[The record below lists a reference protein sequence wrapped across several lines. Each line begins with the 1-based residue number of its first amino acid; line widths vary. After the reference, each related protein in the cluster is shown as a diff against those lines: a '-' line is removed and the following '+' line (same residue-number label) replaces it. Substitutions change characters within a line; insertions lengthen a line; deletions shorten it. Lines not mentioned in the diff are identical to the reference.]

1 MTEILATDR
10 SHPPRVRWPLLGC
23 VVLAAIGAS
32 YLADFVAF
40 TLRSDAPFPFGD
52 FFAIWS
58 YARFLGEHQAIALYD
73 LAALHAA
80 QVGWGMPAAHTNPF
94 PYPPSFILALWP
106 LQGLSYWT
114 ALPVWL
120 AVSFGLYLVALL
132 AGAARPHP
140 ASVLAAV
147 LAPATTVTLVAGQ
160 SGFLAAALLVGGARL
175 SFTRPVWAGVLFGL
189 LTYKPQLG
197 LLVPVALLAAGQWR
211 CIAAA
216 TATTVI
222 LAAATAAAFGAAIWP
237 AWLGALPDDQE
248 MFARSTHGHRLM
260 ATILTNMEAFGAPAR
275 VAEAAQ
281 AVGSFGAAA
290 VVWACWRR
298 GPRDLAVAALL
309 AGTCVALPHAFI
321 YDLPILTGA
330 VVAFI
335 EAKARAG
342 RPLDSIEWTAIVAVL
357 AFPAAMAMSSVHL
370 PVSGI
375 ATAIFLGVVVRGNAT
390 VGAAV
395 RRTGTALA

>member
-1 MTEILATDR
+1 MTDVLAIDR
-10 SHPPRVRWPLLGC
+10 SHPLRVRWPLLGC
-23 VVLAAIGAS
+23 VVLAAIGAR

-40 TLRSDAPFPFGD
+40 TLRSDDPYPFGD

-58 YARFLGEHQAIALYD
+58 YARFLGEHQAVALYD
-73 LAALHAA
+73 LASLHAA
-80 QVGWGMPAAHTNPF
+80 QVGWGMQAAHTNPF

-106 LQGLSYWT
+106 LQDLDYWT

-120 AVSFGLYLVALL
+120 SISFGLYLAALL
-132 AGAARPHP
+132 AGAGRPHP

-175 SFTRPVWAGVLFGL
+175 AGTRPVWAGVLFGL

-216 TATTVI
+216 TATTII
-222 LAAATAAAFGAAIWP
+222 LAAVAAAAFGSAVWP
-237 AWLGALPDDQE
+237 AWLRALPEYQE

-260 ATILTNMEAFGAPAR
+260 ATILTNMEALGAPAR

-281 AVGSFGAAA
+281 ALGSLSAAT
-290 VVWACWRR
+290 VVWTCWRR
-298 GPRDLAVAALL
+298 GPRDSAVVALL
-309 AGTCVALPHAFI
+309 AGTCLAVPHAFL

-330 VVAFI
+330 VVTFMD
-335 EAKARAG
+335 ARRRTGGA
-342 RPLDSIEWTAIVAVL
+342 LDALEWTAIVAVL

-370 PVSGI
+370 PVSGL
-375 ATAIFLGVVVRGNAT
+375 ATAVFLGVVVRSRAV
-390 VGAAV
+390 VG
-395 RRTGTALA
+395 RTEPVFA